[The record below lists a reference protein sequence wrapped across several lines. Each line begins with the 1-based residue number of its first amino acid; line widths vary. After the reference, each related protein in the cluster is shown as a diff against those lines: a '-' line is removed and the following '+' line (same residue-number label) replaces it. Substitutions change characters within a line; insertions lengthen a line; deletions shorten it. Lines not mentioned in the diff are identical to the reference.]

1 MAITAKYILV
11 CDDFRRE
18 DNGKFI
24 IIGLY
29 TPDMVVPQIPFVMP
43 TLTFFMNLE
52 SDRPGNF
59 GFRIRIQHQ
68 DSGTFMGQG
77 MGMIPVQNPQAPIIM
92 PIKIGGVVFN
102 AIGLYGV
109 SLEIDEQREPIV
121 TTFNVQLGAVGGAPQ
136 PGMPPRLGM

>member
-1 MAITAKYILV
+1 MAITAKYILL

-29 TPDMVVPQIPFVMP
+29 PGGDMRVVQIPFAMP

-59 GFRIRIQHQ
+59 GFRLKIQHQ
-68 DSGTFMGQG
+68 EAGTVLGQG
-77 MGMIPVQNPQAPIIM
+77 MGMIPVNDPRQPIIM
-92 PIKIGGVVFN
+92 PVKIGGVVFN
-102 AIGLYGV
+102 VQGLYGF
-109 SLEIDEQREPIV
+109 SLEIDGNKDPIIQ
-121 TTFNVQLGAVGGAPQ
+121 TFEVQLGAPL
-136 PGMPPRLGM
+136 PLMPPMPQLGRM